1 MNGGENISF
10 LVCHMEKYHKTDI
23 APVEQENERDE
34 NYQAD
39 NPQIDPTRTRQN
51 YNIIKRQ
58 RSYTQFINDKIA
70 ALDLPTKV
78 RKDAVLMC
86 SFVVGSDRAFFKNLS
101 AREQQQFFV
110 GCTRFFAERYGEDNI
125 ISAVVHMDETTPHLH
140 LNLIPIA
147 DGRLSAKTL
156 FGRKEL
162 QSLQTDFHSVVGK
175 KWSLQRGREG
185 SQAKHLST
193 AEFKAKKIV
202 EQANGEADRKLRSA
216 RLRADDIVDL
226 ANAQADHKLQTAQSQ
241 ADELVAKAQSHAD
254 NAKAQAQ
261 EYLDGVI
268 QSVESEKAKPIPKR
282 RRQAEEEISL
292 LRKENEALR
301 QSKSIADKDRADLFE
316 QLQKAERAGKGKE
329 AAYKMVSDMLA
340 VYPEEFDAL
349 LKKSRAK
356 KSGTSPFKSHGFERG
371 GK

>member
-1 MNGGENISF
+1 
-10 LVCHMEKYHKTDI
+10 MEKYHKTDI
-23 APVEQENERDE
+23 IGVEQENERDE

-39 NPQIDPTRTRQN
+39 NPQIDPTRTRDN
-51 YNIIKRQ
+51 YSIIKRQ

-70 ALDLPTKV
+70 ALNLPTKV

-110 GCTRFFAERYGEDNI
+110 DCTRFFVERYGDDNI
-125 ISAVVHMDETTPHLH
+125 VSAIVHMDETTPHLH

-147 DGRLSAKTL
+147 DRRLSAKTL
-156 FGRKEL
+156 FDRKAL
-162 QSLQTDFHSVVGK
+162 QALQTDFHSAVGK
-175 KWSLQRGREG
+175 KWSLQRGKEG

-202 EQANGEADRKLRSA
+202 EQANGEADRRLQSA
-216 RLRADDIVDL
+216 RLHANDVIAL
-226 ANAQADHKLQTAQSQ
+226 ANSQADHKLQMAQSQ
-241 ADELVAKAQSHAD
+241 ADELVAKAQSQAD
-254 NAKAQAQ
+254 NVKAQAQ

-268 QSVESEKAKPIPKR
+268 QSVESEKVKPTPKR

-292 LRKENEALR
+292 LRTENEALR

-316 QLQKAERAGKGKE
+316 QLQKAERAGRSKE
-329 AAYKMVSDMLA
+329 SAYKMVTDMLSA
-340 VYPEEFDAL
+340 YPNEFDAL
-349 LKKSRAK
+349 LRKSRAK
-356 KSGTSPFKSHGFERG
+356 SGASPFKSSGFDRG

>member
-1 MNGGENISF
+1 
-10 LVCHMEKYHKTDI
+10 MEKYHKTDI

-125 ISAVVHMDETTPHLH
+125 ISAVVHMDETTPHWH
-140 LNLIPIA
+140 LNLIPVV

-162 QSLQTDFHSVVGK
+162 QSLQTDFHAAVGR
-175 KWSLQRGREG
+175 KWNLQRGREG

-202 EQANGEADRKLRSA
+202 EQASVQADRRLQNA
-216 RLRADDIVDL
+216 RLHANDVIAL
-226 ANAQADHKLQTAQSQ
+226 ANTRADHKLQMAQSQ
-241 ADELVAKAQSHAD
+241 SDELVAEAQSQAD

-268 QSVESEKAKPIPKR
+268 QSVESEKAKPVPKR
-282 RRQAEEEISL
+282 RRQAEEEIAL
-292 LRKENEALR
+292 LRTENEALR
-301 QSKSIADKDRADLFE
+301 QSKSIADRDRKDLFE

-329 AAYKMVSDMLA
+329 QAYKMVTDMLSA
-340 VYPEEFDAL
+340 YPEEFNTL
-349 LKKSRAK
+349 LSKSRAK
-356 KSGTSPFKSHGFERG
+356 KSGTSPFKSHGLDRG

>member
-39 NPQIDPTRTRQN
+39 NPQIDPTRTREN

-86 SFVVGSDRAFFKNLS
+86 SFVLGSDRAFFKNLS
-101 AREQQQFFV
+101 AQERQQFFV
-110 GCTRFFAERYGEDNI
+110 DCTRFFAERYGEDNI

-147 DGRLSAKTL
+147 DGRLCAKQL
-156 FGRKEL
+156 FDRKAL
-162 QSLQTDFHSVVGK
+162 QNLQTDFHSVVGK
-175 KWSLQRGREG
+175 KWDLQRGREG

-193 AEFKAKKIV
+193 VEFKAKKIV
-202 EQANGEADRKLRSA
+202 EQAS
-216 RLRADDIVDL
+216 V
-226 ANAQADHKLQTAQSQ
+226 QADHKLQTAQLH
-241 ADELVAKAQSHAD
+241 ADEIVTKAQLQAD

-268 QSVESEKAKPIPKR
+268 QSVENEKEKPIPKR
-282 RRQAEEEISL
+282 RRQAEEEIAL
-292 LRKENEALR
+292 LRTENEALR
-301 QSKSIADKDRADLFE
+301 QSKSIADRDRKDLFE

-329 AAYKMVSDMLA
+329 AAYQMVTDMLSA
-340 VYPEEFDAL
+340 YPEEFDAL
-349 LKKSRAK
+349 LHKSRAK
-356 KSGTSPFKSHGFERG
+356 KSAVSPFKSHGFDRG

>member
-39 NPQIDPTRTRQN
+39 NPQIDPTRTREN

-86 SFVVGSDRAFFKNLS
+86 SFVLGSDRAFFKNLS
-101 AREQQQFFV
+101 AQERQQFFV
-110 GCTRFFAERYGEDNI
+110 DCTRFFAERYGEDNI

-147 DGRLSAKTL
+147 DGRLCAKQL
-156 FGRKEL
+156 FDRKAL
-162 QSLQTDFHSVVGK
+162 QNLQTDFHSVVGK
-175 KWSLQRGREG
+175 KWDLQRGREG

-193 AEFKAKKIV
+193 VEFKAKKIV
-202 EQANGEADRKLRSA
+202 EQAS
-216 RLRADDIVDL
+216 V
-226 ANAQADHKLQTAQSQ
+226 QADHKLQTAQLH
-241 ADELVAKAQSHAD
+241 ADEIVTEAQLQAD

-268 QSVESEKAKPIPKR
+268 QSVENEKEKSIPKR
-282 RRQAEEEISL
+282 RRQAEEEIAL
-292 LRKENEALR
+292 LRTENEALR
-301 QSKSIADKDRADLFE
+301 QSKSIADRDRKDLFE

-329 AAYKMVSDMLA
+329 AAYQMVTDMLSA
-340 VYPEEFDAL
+340 YPEEFDAL
-349 LKKSRAK
+349 LHKSRAK
-356 KSGTSPFKSHGFERG
+356 KSAVSPFKSHGFDRG